1 MDQQERLTRCALR
14 AVPGALQVFDRIDNA
29 RAVQLPD
36 LSQLRTDADL
46 SAAQEIID
54 EAAFA
59 LQDELTLFAIENY
72 GANALLSFAIEG
84 PLPFQDEELLGQGY
98 VRRDS
103 WAPLFPS

>member
-1 MDQQERLTRCALR
+1 MEQEKGLTRYALR
-14 AVPGALQVFDRIDNA
+14 AVPGVLQVFDRIDNA

-36 LSQLRTDADL
+36 LSLLSSDADL

-59 LQDELTLFAIENY
+59 LQDELTVFAIEHY

-84 PLPFQDEELLGQGY
+84 PSPVQDAELVAQGY
-98 VRRDS
+98 VS
-103 WAPLFPS
+103 P